1 MDGMY
6 RGTLDLMIETAV
18 ACLAAADRQEARKIV
33 RTLAQ
38 RWPTEPA
45 LSISFALTS
54 AAATVEDVVDSPEA
68 LATAQTGY
76 RLAALVAADI
86 FAVESMG
93 QAPALGQDLLHFW
106 RRVDPYFLN
115 L

>member
-1 MDGMY
+1 MSMH

-18 ACLAAADRQEARKIV
+18 ACLAAEDHQDIAKLV

-38 RWPTEPA
+38 RWPQEPA
-45 LSISFALTS
+45 LSIAFALTS
-54 AAATVEDVVDSPEA
+54 AAAAVEDVVDSPDT
-68 LATAQTGY
+68 TAAAHKGY

-86 FAVESMG
+86 FALESIG
-93 QAPALGQDLLHFW
+93 QVPATGQDLLHFW